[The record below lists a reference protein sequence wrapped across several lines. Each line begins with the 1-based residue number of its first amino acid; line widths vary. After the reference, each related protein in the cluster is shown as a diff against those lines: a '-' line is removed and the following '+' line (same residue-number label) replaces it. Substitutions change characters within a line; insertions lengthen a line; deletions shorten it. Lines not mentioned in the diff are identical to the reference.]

1 MMIVVFL
8 VMITIMIVPAV
19 GIAVGRCQRAALQPP
34 GKKEQSDVEQAAVAR
49 AIVCESW
56 RPTVLEFDIFVTIGF
71 ARFKKQQ
78 GRLNS
83 VGLPNGLFENPRRR
97 FAPLSLQP
105 NRAIEIRPRRRNSK
119 RRQRRV

>member
-1 MMIVVFL
+1 LPSVDAKERRSNRQAKRNNRTVSK
-8 VMITIMIVPAV
+8 
-19 GIAVGRCQRAALQPP
+19 QRLP
-34 GKKEQSDVEQAAVAR
+34 GLSFAK
-49 AIVCESW
+49 SW

-83 VGLPNGLFENPRRR
+83 VGLPNELFENPRRR